1 MGAFLLLTGPVLMP
15 ETLFRPP
22 LLTFPEQEKNPLS
35 IRAKALIFA
44 DPLSSRILD
53 DIERIAPSIAPV
65 LINGE
70 TGTGKELVAR
80 HVHQVSGRSG
90 PFVAVNCGAISETL
104 AEAELFGH
112 EAGAYTGA
120 AGSRTGWF
128 EAAHKGTLFLDEIG
142 DLPLPLQV
150 KLLRVLQEH
159 EVVRVGARKP
169 IAIDIRLV
177 AATNVDLAQAVQA
190 GHFRQDLYYR
200 LNVVNLKIPALRQRI
215 GDIQPLAEY
224 FLKVYAQKLG
234 LKIPRLSTTSIQAL
248 QAYSWPGNI
257 RELENVMHFALLIA
271 ASDLILPEH
280 LKFTGDAFNP
290 TSAPNPN
297 DQNPWSIIEQQVATL
312 LKQPAEDL
320 FQSLEALIVHTA
332 YRHSRYNQVRSAEL
346 LGVTRNVLRTLLK
359 RHGLLTDQQPA

>member
-1 MGAFLLLTGPVLMP
+1 MPPSLLT
-15 ETLFRPP
+15 PP

-44 DPLSSRILD
+44 DPQSSRILD
-53 DIERIAPSIAPV
+53 DVERIAPSIAPV

-80 HVHQVSGRSG
+80 HVHQKSGRSG
-90 PFVAVNCGAISETL
+90 PFIAVNCGAISETL

-120 AGSRTGWF
+120 VGSRTGWF
-128 EAAHKGTLFLDEIG
+128 EAANRGTLFLDEIG

-169 IAIDIRLV
+169 IPIDVRLV
-177 AATNVDLAQAVQA
+177 AATNLDLAQAVQA

-200 LNVVNLKIPALRQRI
+200 LNVVNLKIPALRQRL
-215 GDIQPLAEY
+215 GDILPLAEY
-224 FLKVYAQKLG
+224 FVKLYAQKLNFRIP
-234 LKIPRLSTTSIQAL
+234 KISPAAIQAL
-248 QAYSWPGNI
+248 QAYGWPGNI
-257 RELENVMHFALLIA
+257 RELENVMHFALLIT
-271 ASDLILPEH
+271 SGEFILPEH
-280 LKFTGDAFNP
+280 LKFTGDPLNFRSPEPVDSSPMA
-290 TSAPNPN
+290 
-297 DQNPWSIIEQQVATL
+297 IIEQQLLNL
-312 LKQPAEDL
+312 LKQPGPEL
-320 FQSLEALIVHTA
+320 YQSLEALIVKTA
-332 YRHSRYNQVRSAEL
+332 YRHSRFNQVRSAEQ

-359 RHGLLTDQQPA
+359 RHGLLSEQEYQPS